1 MINTDL
7 RLEIFVIINE
17 ALTNLAKNSNTR
29 IKVGLQKTGMI
40 QDPGFDLYFHPII
53 SLYVKV
59 DICDFKTLTN
69 SVQVTQL

>member
-29 IKVGLQKTGMI
+29 IKVGLQNTGMI
-40 QDPGFDLYFHPII
+40 QDPGFHLYFHPII

-69 SVQVTQL
+69 SVKVTHL